1 MKILFSKKFNK
12 QYHKADKKIQTAFSL
27 RLQIF
32 MKDPHNPRLR
42 LHQLS
47 GKFSDFQSINIT
59 GDWRALYSEQKDGDG
74 SIILFEALGTH
85 AQLYK

>member
-1 MKILFSKKFNK
+1 MKILFSRKFNK

-27 RLQIF
+27 RL
-32 MKDPHNPRLR
+32 
-42 LHQLS
+42 HQLS
-47 GKFSDFQSINIT
+47 GKFSHFQSINVT
-59 GDWRALYSEQKDGDG
+59 GDWQALYSEQKNEYT